1 MHETAAAKTDRFAFH
16 VKRAEQLPLSLR
28 RFYEAQAHAGSCNI
42 FAPPL
47 TGLSLS
53 HRQPSAGYL
62 IMLFAH
68 RLLIV
73 IDRSNYLVQTMD
85 IPFDDVICVEMGQVL
100 LLSWMKIVFGRH
112 TCEEIKIPF
121 NTVGFD
127 LFRQVLNTIRY
138 RLDASGGLGTS
149 IQSTAELPLKFGN
162 ELRDWLFA
170 DEKVISYAF
179 QPELRRRRLLLLSK
193 QVAAPLLVALTD
205 RQLLWLTEE
214 PAVAFERLGEYSEIY
229 TYSPLSRLRSIAV
242 ERRGE
247 AQIVA
252 LRLSL
257 TNESASFS
265 REALISLDMASEFE
279 SFCRTAEFEVRLA
292 EPSASVH

>member
-1 MHETAAAKTDRFAFH
+1 M
-16 VKRAEQLPLSLR
+16 
-28 RFYEAQAHAGSCNI
+28 
-42 FAPPL
+42 
-47 TGLSLS
+47 
-53 HRQPSAGYL
+53 
-62 IMLFAH
+62 
-68 RLLIV
+68 
-73 IDRSNYLVQTMD
+73 
-85 IPFDDVICVEMGQVL
+85 VICVEMGQVL
-100 LLSWMKIVFGRH
+100 LFSWMKIVFGRH

-121 NTVGFD
+121 NTVGFN
-127 LFRQVLNTIRY
+127 LFKQVLDTIR
-138 RLDASGGLGTS
+138 RKLDASEALGAS
-149 IQSTAELPLKFGN
+149 VQLTAELPLKFGN
-162 ELRDWLFA
+162 ALREWLFA

-229 TYSPLSRLRSIAV
+229 TYCPLSRLRSIAV

-247 AQIVA
+247 AQIAAV
-252 LRLSL
+252 RLSL

-265 REALISLDMASEFE
+265 REAFISSDMASVFE
-279 SFCRTAEFEVRLA
+279 SFCRAVEFEVRSA